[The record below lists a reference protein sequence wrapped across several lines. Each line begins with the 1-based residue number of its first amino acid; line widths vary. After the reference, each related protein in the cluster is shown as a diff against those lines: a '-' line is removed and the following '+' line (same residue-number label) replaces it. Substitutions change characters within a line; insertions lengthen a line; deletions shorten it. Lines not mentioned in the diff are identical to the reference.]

1 MGRRLPFFRKMMG
14 KTLFTKLAFAL
25 TVLLLGIG
33 LLYSGLSTYLTK
45 HYQQEFL
52 QNLNHDLA
60 SNLLIER
67 KLMSDGVLD
76 EVALKE
82 TFTHYMVVNPSI
94 EIYLLE
100 SDGKILSYSAD
111 PGKVKRKSV
120 DMKPV
125 MDFTEGKTF
134 PLLGDDPRSYEK
146 RKIFSVAP
154 VSFADGSMKY
164 IYVVLRG
171 EEYERVERL
180 FEESFLLQ
188 LSAAA
193 LFISLLV
200 GLIVGLLL
208 FLLLTRRLQTLSR
221 LMHEFSE
228 SSFTG
233 QGVYPERSS
242 SDEIDKLGG
251 HYNKMSQRIREQL
264 DDLKNHDHLRR
275 ELVANVSHDLRTP
288 LAALHGYIETLKLK
302 SDTFDNATRTEY
314 LDTALKH
321 SRRLTKLVEELFE
334 LAKLDACETQ
344 LNIEPFSLAELVQ
357 DIIQKLSLTA
367 KNQDIKLTM
376 KVDEALP
383 FVSADIALIER
394 ALENLVA
401 NALRHTTAEGEVVVM
416 LSTLDEN
423 IEVKVADNGVGIS
436 ESDLILI
443 FDRFYRGHNK
453 ERSDHHA
460 GLGLAIAQHIVQ
472 LHGSDVEVTSTEGEG
487 SQFSFCLPKC
497 NTTLSLNSQ

>member
-1 MGRRLPFFRKMMG
+1 MMP
-14 KTLFTKLAFAL
+14 KTLFTKLALAL

-33 LLYSGLSTYLTK
+33 LLYSGLSTYLTR

-52 QNLNHDLA
+52 QSLNRDLA
-60 SNLLIER
+60 SNLLIDR

-94 EIYLLE
+94 EIYLLDPE
-100 SDGKILSYSAD
+100 GKILSYSAD
-111 PGKVKRKSV
+111 PGKVKRTSV

-125 MDFTEGKTF
+125 MDFTEGKMF
-134 PLLGDDPRSYEK
+134 PLLGDDPRSFEK

-154 VSFADGSMKY
+154 ITFADGSMKY

-188 LSAAA
+188 LSAIA
-193 LFISLLV
+193 LFISLLI
-200 GLIVGLLL
+200 GFIVGLLL
-208 FLLLTRRLQTLSR
+208 FLVLTRRLQKLSR
-221 LMHEFSE
+221 LMDEFSE

-233 QGVYPERSS
+233 HDVYPERSS
-242 SDEIDKLGG
+242 SDEIDMLGR
-251 HYNKMSQRIREQL
+251 HYNKMAERIREQL
-264 DDLKNHDHLRR
+264 DDLKKHDHLRR

-302 SDTFDNATRTEY
+302 SDSFDDATRTEY

-334 LAKLDACETQ
+334 LAKLDASEIQ
-344 LNIEPFSLAELVQ
+344 LHCEPFSLAELVQ
-357 DIIQKLSLTA
+357 DIIQKLSLSA
-367 KNQDIKLTM
+367 KNSRIKLTM
-376 KVDEALP
+376 QIADGLP
-383 FVSADIALIER
+383 FVMADIALIER

-401 NALRHTTAEGEVVVM
+401 NALRHTPAKGEITVI
-416 LSTLDEN
+416 LSLLVDDDKNDVE
-423 IEVKVADNGVGIS
+423 IAVQDNGKGIS
-436 ESDLILI
+436 ESDLELI

-472 LHGSDVEVTSTEGEG
+472 LHSSNIVVISTEGAG
-487 SQFSFCLPKC
+487 SLFSFRLPQWKTD
-497 NTTLSLNSQ
+497 N

>member
-1 MGRRLPFFRKMMG
+1 MG
-14 KTLFTKLAFAL
+14 KTLFTKLALAL
-25 TVLLLGIG
+25 VLLLLGIG
-33 LLYSGLSTYLTK
+33 LLYAGLSTYLTR

-52 QNLNHDLA
+52 QNLNRDLA
-60 SNLLIER
+60 SNLLIDR
-67 KLMSDGVLD
+67 NLMSNGVLD

-94 EIYLLE
+94 EIYLLNT
-100 SDGKILSYSAD
+100 DGEILSYSAE
-111 PGKVKRKSV
+111 PGKVKRNSV

-125 MDFTEGKTF
+125 MDFTEGKKF
-134 PLLGDDPRSYEK
+134 PLLGDDPRNLEK
-146 RKIFSVAP
+146 HKIFSVAP

-180 FEESFLLQ
+180 FEESFMLQ
-188 LSAAA
+188 LSAIA
-193 LFISLLV
+193 LLISLLI
-200 GLIVGLLL
+200 GCIVGLLL
-208 FLLLTRRLQTLSR
+208 FLLLTRRLQKLSR
-221 LMHEFSE
+221 LMQDFSK

-233 QGVYPERSS
+233 HSVYPERSS
-242 SDEIDKLGG
+242 NDEIDVLGH
-251 HYNKMSQRIREQL
+251 HYNRMAERIREQL
-264 DDLKNHDHLRR
+264 NDLKKHDDLRR

-302 SDTFDNATRTEY
+302 SDSFDDATRAEY

-334 LAKLDACETQ
+334 LAKLDASETP
-344 LNIEPFSLAELVQ
+344 LNCEPFSLAELVQ

-367 KNQDIKLTM
+367 KNSHIILSMRVADG
-376 KVDEALP
+376 LP
-383 FVSADIALIER
+383 FVIADIALIER

-401 NALRHTTAEGEVVVM
+401 NALRHTAAEGEVKLILNM
-416 LSTLDEN
+416 CQG
-423 IEVKVADNGVGIS
+423 EVEVTVQDNGSGIS
-436 ESDLILI
+436 ESELTHI

-460 GLGLAIAQHIVQ
+460 GLGLAIAQHIVH
-472 LHGSDVEVTSTEGEG
+472 LHQSDIEVVSTEGEG
-487 SQFSFCLPKC
+487 SRFSFSLPAWK
-497 NTTLSLNSQ
+497 SDD

>member
-1 MGRRLPFFRKMMG
+1 MMG
-14 KTLFTKLAFAL
+14 KTLFTKLALAL

-33 LLYSGLSTYLTK
+33 LLYGGLSTYLTR

-52 QNLNHDLA
+52 QNLNRDLA

-67 KLMSDGVLD
+67 NLMSDGVLD

-94 EIYLLE
+94 EIYLLDSE
-100 SDGKILSYSAD
+100 GIILSYSAD
-111 PGKVKRKSV
+111 PGKVKRTFV

-125 MDFTEGKTF
+125 MDFTEGKMF
-134 PLLGDDPRSYEK
+134 PLLGDDPRSLEK

-154 VSFADGSMKY
+154 VTFADGSMRY

-180 FEESFLLQ
+180 FEDSFMLQ
-188 LSAAA
+188 LSAIA
-193 LFISLLV
+193 LFVSLLI
-200 GLIVGLLL
+200 GFIVGLLL

-221 LMHEFSE
+221 LMHDFSE

-233 QGVYPERSS
+233 HDVYPERSS
-242 SDEIDKLGG
+242 NDEIDILGR
-251 HYNKMSQRIREQL
+251 HYNKMAERIREQL
-264 DDLKNHDHLRR
+264 EDLKKHDHLRR

-288 LAALHGYIETLKLK
+288 LAALQGYIETLKLK
-302 SDTFDNATRTEY
+302 SDSFDDATRTEY

-334 LAKLDACETQ
+334 LAKLDAKEIR
-344 LNIEPFSLAELVQ
+344 LNCEPFSLAELVQ

-367 KNQDIKLTM
+367 KTEGIKLTM
-376 KVDEALP
+376 QVADGLP
-383 FVSADIALIER
+383 FVMADIALIER
-394 ALENLVA
+394 ALENLVS
-401 NALRHTTAEGEVVVM
+401 NALRHTSAGGEITLTLSLLEDDIEIVVQ
-416 LSTLDEN
+416 
-423 IEVKVADNGVGIS
+423 DNGQGIP
-436 ESDLILI
+436 ESDLASI

-460 GLGLAIAQHIVQ
+460 GLGLAIAQQIIQ
-472 LHGSDVEVTSTEGEG
+472 LHDSEIVVISTEGEG
-487 SQFSFCLPKC
+487 SRFSFCLSHWKS
-497 NTTLSLNSQ
+497 NK

>member
-1 MGRRLPFFRKMMG
+1 MMP
-14 KTLFTKLAFAL
+14 KTLFTKLALAL

-33 LLYSGLSTYLTK
+33 LLYSGLSTYLTR

-52 QNLNHDLA
+52 QNLNRDLA
-60 SNLLIER
+60 SKLLIER
-67 KLMSDGVLD
+67 NLMSDGVLN

-82 TFTHYMVVNPSI
+82 TLSHYMVVNPSI
-94 EIYLLE
+94 EIYLLDPE
-100 SDGKILSYSAD
+100 GKILSYSAD

-125 MDFTEGKTF
+125 MDFTEGKKF
-134 PLLGDDPRSYEK
+134 PLLGDDPRSFEK

-154 VSFADGSMKY
+154 LNFADGSMKY
-164 IYVVLRG
+164 VYVVLRG

-180 FEESFLLQ
+180 FEESFMLQ
-188 LSAAA
+188 LSAIA
-193 LFISLLV
+193 LVISLLV
-200 GLIVGLLL
+200 GFIVGLLL

-221 LMHEFSE
+221 LMHDFSE

-233 QGVYPERSS
+233 HGVYPERSS
-242 SDEIDKLGG
+242 NDEIDILGL
-251 HYNKMSQRIREQL
+251 HYNKMAERISEQL
-264 DDLKNHDHLRR
+264 SDLKKHDHLRR

-302 SDTFDNATRTEY
+302 SDTFDDATRTEY

-334 LAKLDACETQ
+334 LAKLDASETR
-344 LNIEPFSLAELVQ
+344 LNSEPFSLAELVQ

-367 KNQDIKLTM
+367 KNNRIKLTM
-376 KVDEALP
+376 QVAEGLP
-383 FVSADIALIER
+383 FVMADIALIER

-401 NALRHTTAEGEVVVM
+401 NALRHTPAEGEITVT
-416 LSTLDEN
+416 LSLVDN
-423 IEVKVADNGVGIS
+423 NVDGVIEIAVQDNGQGIP
-436 ESDLILI
+436 ESDLVHI

-472 LHGSDVEVTSTEGEG
+472 LHGGEIVVLSTEGEG
-487 SQFSFCLPKC
+487 SRFSFRLPQWK
-497 NTTLSLNSQ
+497 NNK

>member
-1 MGRRLPFFRKMMG
+1 MMP
-14 KTLFTKLAFAL
+14 KTLFTKLALAL

-33 LLYSGLSTYLTK
+33 LLYMGLSTYLAR

-52 QNLNHDLA
+52 QNLNRDLA

-67 KLMSDGVLD
+67 KLMSNGVLD

-82 TFTHYMVVNPSI
+82 TFTHYMLVNPSI
-94 EIYLLE
+94 EIYLLDPE
-100 SDGKILSYSAD
+100 GKILSYSAD

-125 MDFTEGKTF
+125 MDFTEGKMF
-134 PLLGDDPRSYEK
+134 PLLGDDPRSFER

-154 VSFADGSMKY
+154 VTFVDGSMRY

-188 LSAAA
+188 LSAIA
-193 LFISLLV
+193 LFISLLI
-200 GLIVGLLL
+200 GFLVGLLL
-208 FLLLTRRLQTLSR
+208 FLVLTRRLQTLSR
-221 LMHEFSE
+221 LMHDFSA

-233 QGVYPERSS
+233 HDVYPERSS
-242 SDEIDKLGG
+242 SDEIDSLGR
-251 HYNKMSQRIREQL
+251 HYNKMAERIREQL
-264 DDLKNHDHLRR
+264 DDLNKHDHLRR

-302 SDTFDNATRTEY
+302 SDTFDEATRTEY

-321 SRRLTKLVEELFE
+321 SRRLTRLVEELFE
-334 LAKLDACETQ
+334 LAKLDASETR
-344 LNIEPFSLAELVQ
+344 LHCEPFSLAELVQ

-367 KNQDIKLTM
+367 KNSRINLTM
-376 KVDEALP
+376 QVADGLP
-383 FVSADIALIER
+383 FVMADIALIER

-401 NALRHTTAEGEVVVM
+401 NALRHTPAEGEITVT
-416 LSTLDEN
+416 LSLLGIDDKNDVE
-423 IEVKVADNGVGIS
+423 IAVQDNGKGIP
-436 ESDLILI
+436 ESDLAHI

-472 LHGSDVEVTSTEGEG
+472 LHGSDIVVFSTDGAG
-487 SQFSFCLPKC
+487 SRFSFR
-497 NTTLSLNSQ
+497 LSQWKKNN

>member
-1 MGRRLPFFRKMMG
+1 MG
-14 KTLFTKLAFAL
+14 KTLFTKLALAL

-33 LLYSGLSTYLTK
+33 LLYSGLSTYLTR

-52 QNLNHDLA
+52 QNLNRDLA

-76 EVALKE
+76 EVALKQ
-82 TFTHYMVVNPSI
+82 TFTHYMLVNPSI
-94 EIYLLE
+94 EIYLLDPE
-100 SDGKILSYSAD
+100 GKILSYSAD

-125 MDFTEGKTF
+125 MDFTEGKMF
-134 PLLGDDPRSYEK
+134 PLLGDDPRSFEK

-154 VSFADGSMKY
+154 VTFVDGSMRY

-188 LSAAA
+188 LSAIA
-193 LFISLLV
+193 LFISLLI
-200 GLIVGLLL
+200 GFLVGLLL
-208 FLLLTRRLQTLSR
+208 FLVLTRRLQTLSR
-221 LMHEFSE
+221 LMNNFSA

-233 QGVYPERSS
+233 HEVYPERSS
-242 SDEIDKLGG
+242 SDEIDSLGR
-251 HYNKMSQRIREQL
+251 HYNKMAERIREQL
-264 DDLKNHDHLRR
+264 DDLKKHDHLRR

-302 SDTFDNATRTEY
+302 SDTFDDATRTEY

-334 LAKLDACETQ
+334 LAKLDASETQ
-344 LNIEPFSLAELVQ
+344 LHCEPFSLAELVQ

-367 KNQDIKLTM
+367 KNSRINLTM
-376 KVDEALP
+376 QVADGLP
-383 FVSADIALIER
+383 FVMADIALIER

-401 NALRHTTAEGEVVVM
+401 NALRHTSAKGEITVI
-416 LSTLDEN
+416 LSLLDIDN
-423 IEVKVADNGVGIS
+423 KEVDKNDVEIAVQDNGKGIP
-436 ESDLILI
+436 ESDLAYI
-443 FDRFYRGHNK
+443 FDRFYRGHDK

-472 LHGSDVEVTSTEGEG
+472 LHGSDIVVFSTEGAG
-487 SQFSFCLPKC
+487 SRFSFRLPQWKI
-497 NTTLSLNSQ
+497 NN